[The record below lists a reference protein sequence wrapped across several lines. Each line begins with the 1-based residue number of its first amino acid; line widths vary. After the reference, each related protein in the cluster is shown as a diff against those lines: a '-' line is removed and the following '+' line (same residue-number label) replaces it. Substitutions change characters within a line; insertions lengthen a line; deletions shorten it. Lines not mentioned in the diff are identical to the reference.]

1 MNLSDL
7 QNGDSAVIVRVSGHG
22 AFRRRIIEMGFV
34 RGQKVTSMLNSPL
47 NDPVKYGVM
56 GYEVSLRRSEAAMI
70 EVLPE
75 DEANQPLPD
84 GPEEAPNAN
93 DPTNRRPSADAQSA
107 PRKNE
112 INVALV
118 GNPNSGKTSLFNVI
132 SGGREHVGNYSG
144 VTVAAKTGHVTY
156 KGYRFNITD
165 LPGTYSL
172 SAYSPEER
180 YVRQHILDRRPDVI
194 LNVVVASN
202 LERNLY
208 LTTELIDLSQPTVIA
223 LNMYDELEA
232 SGATLN
238 HEKLGGMIGIPMVPT
253 VARTSEGIDTLLDTI
268 IDLFEGRNRVTR
280 QVNIN
285 YGTTI
290 EPELAIVTRL
300 MQKSD
305 ELPRQFPPRYWALKL
320 LEGDTEAQRTLRSC
334 AAYPE
339 WKAAAERGAEKIHRL
354 LAEQTEAAVIDRKYG
369 YIAGALRKV
378 YTPGTVDL
386 NRATDRIDRIV
397 AHKWLGFP
405 IFIFLMWLT
414 FSTTFW
420 LGKYP
425 QDWIE
430 AAFAWLG
437 EMLRAHMS
445 EGPLRDLLA
454 DGVIG
459 GVGSVT
465 VFLPNIL
472 LLYLFISL
480 MEDSGYMARAAF
492 IMDRIMH
499 RIGLHGKSF
508 IPMLMGFGCNVPAIM
523 ATRTIESHSSRLI
536 TILIDPFMSCS
547 ARLPVYILLVGT
559 FFSATAGTVLISL
572 YAFGILMAAL
582 TAVLLRRG
590 VFKADETP
598 FVMELPPYRMPTVR
612 ATLKHMW
619 DKAEQYMRKIG
630 GVILV
635 ISIIIWFLSYY
646 PRTEVPTDTTLDP
659 VALSEMQY
667 ENSFLGRIGKFCQ
680 PLVAPMDFN
689 WKATVALL
697 SGAAAKEVIV
707 STLGV
712 LYSNADEASLSGTLA
727 ASGDFTQ
734 RSALAF
740 LIFILLYCPC
750 IASLAAIGNE
760 TGSRKWVAFSILYNT
775 GVAWLMSY
783 GVYHLAG
790 LFLSA

>member
-93 DPTNRRPSADAQSA
+93 DPTNRRPSADTQPA

-290 EPELAIVTRL
+290 EPELAIVSRL

-305 ELPRQFPPRYWALKL
+305 DLPRQFPPRYWALKL
-320 LEGDTEAQRTLRSC
+320 LEGDTEAQRTLRG
-334 AAYPE
+334 
-339 WKAAAERGAEKIHRL
+339 WL
-354 LAEQTEAAVIDRKYG
+354 QQQ
-369 YIAGALRKV
+369 
-378 YTPGTVDL
+378 
-386 NRATDRIDRIV
+386 RARSV
-397 AHKWLGFP
+397 AFGSEENFANYNP
-405 IFIFLMWLT
+405 
-414 FSTTFW
+414 
-420 LGKYP
+420 P
-425 QDWIE
+425 QDLE
-430 AAFAWLG
+430 
-437 EMLRAHMS
+437 
-445 EGPLRDLLA
+445 
-454 DGVIG
+454 
-459 GVGSVT
+459 
-465 VFLPNIL
+465 
-472 LLYLFISL
+472 
-480 MEDSGYMARAAF
+480 
-492 IMDRIMH
+492 
-499 RIGLHGKSF
+499 
-508 IPMLMGFGCNVPAIM
+508 
-523 ATRTIESHSSRLI
+523 
-536 TILIDPFMSCS
+536 
-547 ARLPVYILLVGT
+547 
-559 FFSATAGTVLISL
+559 
-572 YAFGILMAAL
+572 
-582 TAVLLRRG
+582 
-590 VFKADETP
+590 
-598 FVMELPPYRMPTVR
+598 
-612 ATLKHMW
+612 
-619 DKAEQYMRKIG
+619 
-630 GVILV
+630 
-635 ISIIIWFLSYY
+635 
-646 PRTEVPTDTTLDP
+646 
-659 VALSEMQY
+659 
-667 ENSFLGRIGKFCQ
+667 Q
-680 PLVAPMDFN
+680 PL
-689 WKATVALL
+689 
-697 SGAAAKEVIV
+697 
-707 STLGV
+707 
-712 LYSNADEASLSGTLA
+712 
-727 ASGDFTQ
+727 
-734 RSALAF
+734 
-740 LIFILLYCPC
+740 
-750 IASLAAIGNE
+750 
-760 TGSRKWVAFSILYNT
+760 
-775 GVAWLMSY
+775 
-783 GVYHLAG
+783 
-790 LFLSA
+790 

>member
-34 RGQKVTSMLNSPL
+34 RGQKVTSLLNSPL

-70 EVLPE
+70 EVMHE
-75 DEANQPLPD
+75 YEANLPLPD
-84 GPEEAPNAN
+84 DEADTTDAASP
-93 DPTNRRPSADAQSA
+93 PTQPHSAQ
-107 PRKNE
+107 PVKRKNE

-300 MQKSD
+300 MQQSD
-305 ELPRQFPPRYWALKL
+305 DLPRQFPPRYWALKL

-386 NRATDRIDRIV
+386 NRTTDRIDRIV

-430 AAFAWLG
+430 AAFGWFG
-437 EMLRAHMS
+437 ELLRTWMP

-492 IMDRIMH
+492 IMDRLMH

-536 TILIDPFMSCS
+536 TILINPFMSCS

-559 FFSATAGTVLISL
+559 FFSRSAGTVLISL
-572 YAFGILMAAL
+572 YALGILMAAL
-582 TAVLLRRG
+582 TAIVLRRG

-598 FVMELPPYRMPTVR
+598 FVMELPPYRLPTLR

-619 DKAEQYMRKIG
+619 DKGEQYMKKIG
-630 GVILV
+630 GVILL

-646 PRTEVPTDTTLDP
+646 PHTTPDASASP
-659 VALSEMQY
+659 ATQSEMQY
-667 ENSFLGRIGKFCQ
+667 EHSYLGRIGKFFQ
-680 PLVAPMDFN
+680 PVMAPMHLN

-707 STLGV
+707 STMGV
-712 LYSNADEASLSGTLA
+712 LYSNADEATLSDTLV
-727 ASGDFTQ
+727 ASDDFTP
-734 RSALAF
+734 RSALSF
-740 LIFILLYCPC
+740 LVFILLYCPC
-750 IASLAAIGNE
+750 IASLATIAHE
-760 TGSRKWVAFSILYNT
+760 TGSRKWVAFSVLYNT
-775 GVAWLMSY
+775 GVAWVMAY
-783 GVYHLAG
+783 GVYL
-790 LFLSA
+790 LSGTFWGA

>member
-34 RGQKVTSMLNSPL
+34 RGQKVTSLLNSPL

-70 EVLPE
+70 EVMHE
-75 DEANQPLPD
+75 YEANLPLPD
-84 GPEEAPNAN
+84 DEADTTDAASP
-93 DPTNRRPSADAQSA
+93 PTQPHSAQ
-107 PRKNE
+107 PVKRKNE

-180 YVRQHILDRRPDVI
+180 FVRQHIFDRRPDVI

-208 LTTELIDLSQPTVIA
+208 LTTELIDLGQPTIAA
-223 LNMYDELEA
+223 LNMYDELKK
-232 SGATLN
+232 SGAQLN
-238 HEKLGGMIGIPMVPT
+238 YAKLGGMIGVPMVPT
-253 VARTSEGIDTLLDTI
+253 VARTGDGISTLLDTI
-268 IDLFEGRNRVTR
+268 IDVFEGRNRVER

-290 EPELAIVTRL
+290 EPELAILSRQ
-300 MQKSD
+300 MQHSD
-305 ELPRQFPPRYWALKL
+305 DLPHQFPPRYWALKF
-320 LEGDTEAQRTLRSC
+320 LEGDTEAERTLRGC
-334 AAYPE
+334 TAFAE
-339 WKAAAERGAEKIHRL
+339 WKATAERGTEALNRL
-354 LAEQTEAAVIDRKYG
+354 LGESVEAAVIDRKYG
-369 YIAGALRKV
+369 YIAGALRKT
-378 YTPGTVDL
+378 YTPGANDM
-386 NRATDRIDRIV
+386 NRTTDRIDRIV

-405 IFIFLMWLT
+405 IFILLMWLT
-414 FSTTFW
+414 FTTTFQ
-420 LGKYP
+420 LGQFP

-430 AAFAWLG
+430 AAFGWLG
-437 EMLRAHMS
+437 DLVRTWMPQ
-445 EGPLRDLLA
+445 GPLRDLLA

-492 IMDRIMH
+492 IMDRLMH

-536 TILIDPFMSCS
+536 TILINPFMSCS

-559 FFSATAGTVLISL
+559 FFSRSAGTVLISL
-572 YAFGILMAAL
+572 YALGILMAAL
-582 TAVLLRRG
+582 TAIVLRRG

-598 FVMELPPYRMPTVR
+598 FVMELPPYRLPTLR

-619 DKAEQYMRKIG
+619 DKGEQYMKKIG
-630 GVILV
+630 GVILL

-646 PRTEVPTDTTLDP
+646 PRTTPDASASVDP
-659 VALSEMQY
+659 VEQAEAQY
-667 ENSFLGRIGKFCQ
+667 EHSYLGRIGKFFQ
-680 PLVAPMDFN
+680 PVMAPMHLN

-707 STLGV
+707 STMGV
-712 LYSNADEASLSGTLA
+712 LYSNADEATLSDTLA
-727 ASGDFTQ
+727 ASGDFTP
-734 RSALAF
+734 RSALSF
-740 LIFILLYCPC
+740 LVFILLYCPC
-750 IASLAAIGNE
+750 IASLATIAHE
-760 TGSRKWVAFSILYNT
+760 TGNRKWVAFSVLYNT
-775 GVAWLMSY
+775 GVAWVMAY
-783 GVYHLAG
+783 GVYL
-790 LFLSA
+790 LSGTFWGA

>member
-93 DPTNRRPSADAQSA
+93 DPTDRRPSADAQPA

-253 VARTSEGIDTLLDTI
+253 VARTGDGIDTLLDTI

-290 EPELAIVTRL
+290 EPELAIVSRL
-300 MQKSD
+300 MQQSD

-354 LAEQTEAAVIDRKYG
+354 LAEQTEAAVIDR
-369 YIAGALRKV
+369 
-378 YTPGTVDL
+378 
-386 NRATDRIDRIV
+386 IV

-437 EMLRAHMS
+437 EMLRARMS

-472 LLYLFISL
+472 LLYFFISL

>member
-34 RGQKVTSMLNSPL
+34 RGQKVTSLLNSPL

-56 GYEVSLRRSEAAMI
+56 GYEVSLRRSEAAII
-70 EVLPE
+70 EVMHE
-75 DEANQPLPD
+75 YEANLPLPD
-84 GPEEAPNAN
+84 DEADTTDAASP
-93 DPTNRRPSADAQSA
+93 PTQPHSAQ
-107 PRKNE
+107 PVKRKNE

-180 YVRQHILDRRPDVI
+180 FVRQHIFDRRPDVI

-208 LTTELIDLSQPTVIA
+208 LTTELIDLGQPTIAA
-223 LNMYDELEA
+223 LNMYDELKK
-232 SGATLN
+232 SGAQLN
-238 HEKLGGMIGIPMVPT
+238 YAKLGGMIGVPMVPT
-253 VARTSEGIDTLLDTI
+253 VARTGDGINTLLDTI
-268 IDLFEGRNRVTR
+268 IDVFEGRNRVER

-290 EPELAIVTRL
+290 EPELAILSRQ
-300 MQKSD
+300 MQHSD
-305 ELPRQFPPRYWALKL
+305 DLPHQFPPRYWALKF
-320 LEGDTEAQRTLRSC
+320 LEGDTEAERTLRGC
-334 AAYPE
+334 TAFAE
-339 WKAAAERGAEKIHRL
+339 WKATAERGTEALNRL
-354 LAEQTEAAVIDRKYG
+354 LGENVEAAVIDRKYG
-369 YIAGALRKV
+369 YIAGALRKT
-378 YTPGTVDL
+378 YTPGANDM
-386 NRATDRIDRIV
+386 NRTTDRIDRIV

-405 IFIFLMWLT
+405 IFILLMWLT
-414 FSTTFW
+414 FTTTFQ
-420 LGKYP
+420 LGQFP

-430 AAFAWLG
+430 AAFGWLG
-437 EMLRAHMS
+437 DLVRTWMPQ
-445 EGPLRDLLA
+445 GPLRDLLA

-492 IMDRIMH
+492 IMDRLMH

-536 TILIDPFMSCS
+536 TILINPFMSCS

-559 FFSATAGTVLISL
+559 FFSHSAGTVLISL
-572 YAFGILMAAL
+572 YALGILMAAL
-582 TAVLLRRG
+582 TAIVLRRG

-598 FVMELPPYRMPTVR
+598 FVMELPPYRLPTLR

-619 DKAEQYMRKIG
+619 DKGEQYMKKIG
-630 GVILV
+630 GVILL

-646 PRTEVPTDTTLDP
+646 PRTAPDASASVDSVEQ
-659 VALSEMQY
+659 AEAQY
-667 ENSFLGRIGKFCQ
+667 EHSYLGRIGKFFQ
-680 PLVAPMDFN
+680 PVMAPMHLN

-707 STLGV
+707 STMGV
-712 LYSNADEASLSGTLA
+712 LYSNADEATLSDTLA
-727 ASGDFTQ
+727 ASGDFTP
-734 RSALAF
+734 RSALSF
-740 LIFILLYCPC
+740 LVFILLYCPC
-750 IASLAAIGNE
+750 IASLATIAHE
-760 TGSRKWVAFSILYNT
+760 TGNRKWVAFSVLYNT
-775 GVAWLMSY
+775 GVAWVMAY
-783 GVYHLAG
+783 GVYL
-790 LFLSA
+790 LSGTFWGA

>member
-1 MNLSDL
+1 
-7 QNGDSAVIVRVSGHG
+7 
-22 AFRRRIIEMGFV
+22 MGFV

-93 DPTNRRPSADAQSA
+93 DPTNRRPSADTQPA

-290 EPELAIVTRL
+290 EPELAIVSRP
-300 MQKSD
+300 MQQSD
-305 ELPRQFPPRYWALKL
+305 ELPRQRHAGQPQMHGCHHAVRPRLTRHCAPP
-320 LEGDTEAQRTLRSC
+320 S
-334 AAYPE
+334 P
-339 WKAAAERGAEKIHRL
+339 
-354 LAEQTEAAVIDRKYG
+354 
-369 YIAGALRKV
+369 
-378 YTPGTVDL
+378 
-386 NRATDRIDRIV
+386 
-397 AHKWLGFP
+397 
-405 IFIFLMWLT
+405 
-414 FSTTFW
+414 FSW
-420 LGKYP
+420 PLP
-425 QDWIE
+425 
-430 AAFAWLG
+430 AW
-437 EMLRAHMS
+437 
-445 EGPLRDLLA
+445 
-454 DGVIG
+454 
-459 GVGSVT
+459 
-465 VFLPNIL
+465 
-472 LLYLFISL
+472 
-480 MEDSGYMARAAF
+480 
-492 IMDRIMH
+492 
-499 RIGLHGKSF
+499 
-508 IPMLMGFGCNVPAIM
+508 
-523 ATRTIESHSSRLI
+523 
-536 TILIDPFMSCS
+536 
-547 ARLPVYILLVGT
+547 
-559 FFSATAGTVLISL
+559 
-572 YAFGILMAAL
+572 
-582 TAVLLRRG
+582 
-590 VFKADETP
+590 
-598 FVMELPPYRMPTVR
+598 PYRNWLIRFSSTM
-612 ATLKHMW
+612 ADW
-619 DKAEQYMRKIG
+619 
-630 GVILV
+630 V
-635 ISIIIWFLSYY
+635 ISILPPSSSSSVSAPGSM
-646 PRTEVPTDTTLDP
+646 PRYCSPSRPAVMIF
-659 VALSEMQY
+659 SE
-667 ENSFLGRIGKFCQ
+667 ESFGK
-680 PLVAPMDFN
+680 
-689 WKATVALL
+689 WKR
-697 SGAAAKEVIV
+697 E
-707 STLGV
+707 
-712 LYSNADEASLSGTLA
+712 
-727 ASGDFTQ
+727 
-734 RSALAF
+734 
-740 LIFILLYCPC
+740 
-750 IASLAAIGNE
+750 
-760 TGSRKWVAFSILYNT
+760 SICMVT
-775 GVAWLMSY
+775 CAW
-783 GVYHLAG
+783 
-790 LFLSA
+790 